1 MTEPTNAADRR
12 RGPRGGSSDTRAG
25 IRLAARAEFA
35 ERGYAGATIRS
46 IAARAEVDPALI
58 HHYFG
63 TKRELYL
70 EVVRRLAIVPPH
82 VPEDA
87 VRGIPEAAL
96 ELRIEASI
104 DYWLAVASR
113 HQFVWTST
121 IISAEAPIRDPEIAQ
136 ILDHAEAVA
145 ADRMLEALGLSR
157 HRQRERLHIMLLSF
171 GALAVRTL
179 RQWLI
184 QKSLTRDEVGTLLC
198 LTLRTIICDVV
209 PSLDD

>member
-1 MTEPTNAADRR
+1 MTQRSPTKQRMEPDQRR
-12 RGPRGGSSDTRAG
+12 EQILAVATRHFEQFSYGDVSTQAIAHDAG
-25 IRLAARAEFA
+25 VGR
-35 ERGYAGATIRS
+35 
-46 IAARAEVDPALI
+46 PLI

-209 PSLDD
+209 PRFND